1 MTQMTPAE
9 IEQFLQA
16 PRHAVVGTNSAA
28 GTPQLSPVWY
38 LYEAGRL
45 YFSLA
50 TSTAKYRNL
59 QRDPRISL
67 CVDGCHPDA
76 RTVMIYGTVELI
88 GWGEPL
94 ERDLW
99 WRIIRRYYETEAA
112 AQRYADTIRDTPMAL
127 AVVTPEKIISQ
138 DFNE

>member
-1 MTQMTPAE
+1 
-9 IEQFLQA
+9 
-16 PRHAVVGTNSAA
+16 
-28 GTPQLSPVWY
+28 
-38 LYEAGRL
+38 
-45 YFSLA
+45 
-50 TSTAKYRNL
+50 
-59 QRDPRISL
+59 
-67 CVDGCHPDA
+67 
-76 RTVMIYGTVELI
+76 MIYGTVELI